1 MERENKIMKNNN
13 EELSQLFSLLGM
25 MKEAEET
32 VNESAIT
39 KTKKSAKEIAKMAK
53 ILFDAFV
60 DEGFSV
66 ESAERIT
73 VELLTKGANAQN
85 D

>member
-1 MERENKIMKNNN
+1 MERENKTMKNNN

-25 MKEAEET
+25 MKEAEEKI
-32 VNESAIT
+32 NESTIT
-39 KTKKSAKEIAKMAK
+39 KTQKSAKEIAKMAK

-66 ESAERIT
+66 ESSERIA

>member
-1 MERENKIMKNNN
+1 MKNNN

-25 MKEAEET
+25 MKEAEKT
-32 VNESAIT
+32 INESAIT

-66 ESAERIT
+66 ESAERIA